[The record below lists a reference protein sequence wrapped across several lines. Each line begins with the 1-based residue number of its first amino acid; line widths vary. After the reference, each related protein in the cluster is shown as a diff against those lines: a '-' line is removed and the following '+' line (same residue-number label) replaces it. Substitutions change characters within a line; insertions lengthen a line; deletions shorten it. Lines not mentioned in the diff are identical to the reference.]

1 MYGCIV
7 FAALIYSR
15 RLASSRVHGQRLN
28 EPIGWRWRDPRIH
41 YCDLSRSTKR
51 LNFVLNIRC
60 DDDLCRL
67 KFEPLTFKSDHVK
80 KRRVQR

>member
-15 RLASSRVHGQRLN
+15 RLTSSRVHGQRLN

-41 YCDLSRSTKR
+41 YCDLCRSTKR
-51 LNFVLNIRC
+51 LNFILNIRC
-60 DDDLCRL
+60 DGHLCWL
-67 KFEPLTFKSDHVK
+67 KFKPLALESDHLQ
-80 KRRVQR
+80 KRKVQR